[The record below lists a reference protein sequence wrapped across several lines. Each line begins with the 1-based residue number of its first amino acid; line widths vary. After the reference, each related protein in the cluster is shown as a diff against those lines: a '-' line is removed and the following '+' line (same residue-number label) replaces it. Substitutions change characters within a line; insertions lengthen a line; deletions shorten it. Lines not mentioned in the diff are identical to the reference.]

1 MDAAIDRH
9 HGAPAPTAMILA
21 AGRGERMRPLSDA
34 TPKPL
39 LLVGGKPLIV
49 WQIERLVA
57 AGFANLVINV
67 AHLGAAI
74 ERACGDGRAYGA
86 TIRYSRE
93 EEPLEVGGGI
103 ATALDLI
110 DPDVTLVVS
119 GDVYT
124 GYDYA
129 SLLPRLATMKATR
142 EAPHAHMVMV
152 PNPDYHRAGD
162 FALVDGRLSLAPG
175 PQLTFGNI
183 ALYRSSLFEAL
194 PRGERIR
201 MLPLYRDWIG
211 RGWVSG
217 ERYDGVWANVGTP
230 AELSELDVQLAAMPN
245 EKVLR

>member
-1 MDAAIDRH
+1 MEGAIDRH
-9 HGAPAPTAMILA
+9 RGASAPTAMVLA

-39 LLVGGKPLIV
+39 LRVGGKPLIV

-57 AGFANLVINV
+57 AGFTSLVINV

-74 ERACGDGRAYGA
+74 ERTCGDGRAFGA
-86 TIRYSRE
+86 VIRYSRE
-93 EEPLEVGGGI
+93 DEPLEVGGGI
-103 ATALDLI
+103 ATALDLL
-110 DPDVTLVVS
+110 DRDVTLVVS

-129 SLLPRLATMKATR
+129 SLLPRLAAMKATR

-162 FALVDGRLSLAPG
+162 FALVDGRLSLAAG

-183 ALYRSSLFEAL
+183 ALYRSTLFEAL

-211 RGWVSG
+211 HGWVSG

-230 AELSELDVQLAAMPN
+230 AELTELDVLLAAPSS

>member
-1 MDAAIDRH
+1 MDAASDRR
-9 HGAPAPTAMILA
+9 HGASAPTAMILA

-39 LLVGGKPLIV
+39 LSVGGKPLIV

-67 AHLGAAI
+67 AHLSAAI
-74 ERACGDGRAYGA
+74 ERTCGDGRAFGA

-93 EEPLEVGGGI
+93 GEPLEVGGGI
-103 ATALDLI
+103 ATALDLL
-110 DPDVTLVVS
+110 DRDVTLVVS
-119 GDVYT
+119 GDIYT

-129 SLLPRLATMKATR
+129 SLMPRLTAMKTTR

-162 FALVDGRLSLAPG
+162 FALVDGRLSLG
-175 PQLTFGNI
+175 VHPQLTFGNI
-183 ALYRSSLFEAL
+183 ALYRSTLFEAL

-201 MLPLYRDWIG
+201 MLPLFRDWIG
-211 RGWVSG
+211 HGWVSG

-230 AELSELDVQLAAMPN
+230 AELAELDGQLAAPPS

>member
-9 HGAPAPTAMILA
+9 RGTSAPTAMILA

-39 LLVGGKPLIV
+39 LEVGGKPLIV

-74 ERACGDGRAYGA
+74 EAACGDGRALGA

-93 EEPLEVGGGI
+93 VEPLEVAGGI
-103 ATALDLI
+103 ATAIPLLDREA
-110 DPDVTLVVS
+110 TLVVS
-119 GDVYT
+119 GDIYT
-124 GYDYA
+124 AYDYA
-129 SLLPRLATMKATR
+129 SLLPRLAAMKATR
-142 EAPHAHMVMV
+142 EPPHAHMVMV
-152 PNPDYHRAGD
+152 PNPDYHRDGD
-162 FALVDGRLSLAPG
+162 FALVDGRLSLAAR

-183 ALYRSSLFEAL
+183 ALYRSALFEQL
-194 PRGERIR
+194 PRGEKIKI
-201 MLPLYRDWIG
+201 LPLFRDWIG

-217 ERYDGVWANVGTP
+217 EYYDGGWANIGTP
-230 AELSELDVQLAAMPN
+230 GELRQLDDRLAAPPS
-245 EKVLR
+245 EKALR

>member
-9 HGAPAPTAMILA
+9 HGTSAPTAMILA
-21 AGRGERMRPLSDA
+21 AGRGERMRPLSDV

-39 LLVGGKPLIV
+39 LRVGGKPLIA

-74 ERACGDGRAYGA
+74 EKTCGDGRGFGA

-93 EEPLEVGGGI
+93 GEPLEVGGGI
-103 ATALDLI
+103 ATALELLDRE
-110 DPDVTLVVS
+110 VTLVVS
-119 GDVYT
+119 GDIYT

-129 SLLPRLATMKATR
+129 SLLPRLAAMKTTP

-162 FALVDGRLSLAPG
+162 FALVDGRLSLAAH

-183 ALYRSSLFEAL
+183 ALYRNALFEAL
-194 PRGERIR
+194 PRGEKIR
-201 MLPLYRDWIG
+201 MLPLYRDWIA
-211 RGWVSG
+211 RGWVTG

-230 AELSELDVQLAAMPN
+230 DELSELDGQLAAPPS

>member
-1 MDAAIDRH
+1 MDAAIDRRH
-9 HGAPAPTAMILA
+9 RASAPTAMILA

-39 LLVGGKPLIV
+39 LSVGGKPLIV

-57 AGFANLVINV
+57 AGVANLVVNV
-67 AHLGAAI
+67 AHLCAAI
-74 ERACGDGRAYGA
+74 ERTCGDGRAFGA
-86 TIRYSRE
+86 AIRYSRE
-93 EEPLEVGGGI
+93 DEPLEVGGGI
-103 ATALDLI
+103 ATALDLL
-110 DPDVTLVVS
+110 DRDVTLVVS
-119 GDVYT
+119 GDIYT

-129 SLLPRLATMKATR
+129 SLLPRLAAMKATR

-162 FALVDGRLSLAPG
+162 FALVDGRLSLAAR

-194 PRGERIR
+194 PRRERIR

-230 AELSELDVQLAAMPN
+230 AELTDLDVQLAAPSS